1 MALSPWSWPLWW
13 RLLILFNVSI
23 YNMLGNVFAAGI
35 SPLFGLIMQE
45 FHCTENEASQLGTY
59 VLFTLGLSN
68 FIALPLAFLIGKR
81 YTIVVSL
88 VVFLAANIWSGEAQS
103 YQSLRSARIL
113 GGMAGG
119 LIEAL
124 APTIVT
130 ETFPERQLARAMVVY
145 VGFLA
150 TGAALGPIISGAVA
164 QGLGEWRWFQRIMS
178 IAVAVN
184 LVFSI
189 IMLPETTH
197 DDMNLS
203 EGVALGEQGEEAE
216 TRKTQCKAEE
226 SMIENATSIAQTSSP
241 VEQPTLKME
250 YVRRSFSLH
259 FVELNWKASLISFFQ
274 PLELIVLPQVLVT
287 VVIFGLTIGW
297 TAITSILI
305 SIIYAQPPF
314 LWGPLPIGLLN
325 AGPLVGITLGLPIGG
340 ALADM
345 LFNRATRRSNG
356 VTNPATRLPA
366 LLPGALL
373 SPAGCVVM
381 GFALRD
387 PGNYIVVSVGWG
399 MLCLG
404 LTSSANVLLTY
415 AVGCPPT
422 RAGHIGALANVT
434 KNSIGFAVSYGAV
447 DWLRRVG
454 PVNQFSTMAGILWG
468 SYLLVI
474 PIWMFSKTLVRKT
487 TAFA

>member
-1 MALSPWSWPLWW
+1 MPNIPRVACATA
-13 RLLILFNVSI
+13 ILHHSVSI
-23 YNMLGNVFAAGI
+23 
-35 SPLFGLIMQE
+35 
-45 FHCTENEASQLGTY
+45 CTNTDVAQNL
-59 VLFTLGLSN
+59 
-68 FIALPLAFLIGKR
+68 IALPLAFLIGKR
-81 YTIVVSL
+81 YTIIASL
-88 VVFLAANIWSGEAQS
+88 AVFLAANIWSGEAQS

-124 APTIVT
+124 APTIVA
-130 ETFPERQLARAMVVY
+130 ETFPKHQLARAMVVY

-150 TGAALGPIISGAVA
+150 FGAALGPIISGAVA
-164 QGLGEWRWFQRIMS
+164 QRLGEWRWFQRVMS

-197 DDMNLS
+197 EGMDLS
-203 EGVALGEQGEEAE
+203 GGAVLEGQREEEEAK
-216 TRKTQCKAEE
+216 KTECKAEGI
-226 SMIENATSIAQTSSP
+226 MVENTTSTAQISSP
-241 VEQPTLKME
+241 AEQPVLRME

-259 FVELNWKASLISFFQ
+259 FVELNWKASLFSSFQ
-274 PLELIVLPQVLVT
+274 PFKLVVLPQVLVT

-314 LWGPLPIGLLN
+314 LWGPLSIGLLN
-325 AGPLVGITLGLPIGG
+325 IGPLVGITIGLPIGG

-387 PGNYIVVSVGWG
+387 PGNYIVVCVGWG

-415 AVGCPPT
+415 TVDCLPT
-422 RAGHIGALANVT
+422 RAAHVGALANVT

-447 DWLRRVG
+447 GWLRRMG

-468 SYLLVI
+468 SYLLAI
-474 PIWMFSKTLVRKT
+474 PLWVFSKTLMRNMMN
-487 TAFA
+487 FA

>member
-13 RLLILFNVSI
+13 RLLILLNVSI
-23 YNMLGNVFAAGI
+23 YNMLGNVFAGGM
-35 SPLFGLIMQE
+35 SSLFGLIMHE

-59 VLFTLGLSN
+59 VLLTLGLSN

-81 YTIVVSL
+81 YTIIVSL
-88 VVFLAANIWSGEAQS
+88 VVFLAANVWSGEAQS

-124 APTIVT
+124 APTIVN
-130 ETFPERQLARAMVVY
+130 ETFPKRQLARAMVVY

-150 TGAALGPIISGAVA
+150 IGAALGPIISGAVA
-164 QGLGEWRWFQRIMS
+164 QGLGEWRWFQRVMS

-184 LVFSI
+184 LVSSI

-197 DDMNLS
+197 
-203 EGVALGEQGEEAE
+203 EGMDLNEGAVLEGQKEEAE
-216 TRKTQCKAEE
+216 TKKTECKAEE
-226 SMIENATSIAQTSSP
+226 IMVENTTSTAQISSP
-241 VEQPTLKME
+241 TEQPALKME

-259 FVELNWKASLISFFQ
+259 FVELNWKASLFSFFQ
-274 PLELIVLPQVLVT
+274 PFKLIVLSQVFVT
-287 VVIFGLTIGW
+287 VVVFGLTIGW
-297 TAITSILI
+297 TAITSILT
-305 SIIYAQPPF
+305 SIIYAQTPF
-314 LWGPLPIGLLN
+314 LWGPLSIGLLN
-325 AGPLVGITLGLPIGG
+325 AGPLVGITIGLPIGG

-356 VTNPATRLPA
+356 VTDPATRLPA
-366 LLPGALL
+366 LLLGGLL
-373 SPAGCVVM
+373 SPAGCLVM
-381 GFALRD
+381 GFALLD
-387 PGNYIVVSVGWG
+387 PGNYMVVCVGWG

-415 AVGCPPT
+415 TVDCLPT
-422 RAGHIGALANVT
+422 RAAHIGALANVT

-447 DWLRRVG
+447 DWLRRMG
-454 PVNQFSTMAGILWG
+454 PVNQFSTMAGVLWG
-468 SYLLVI
+468 SYLLAI
-474 PIWMFSKTLVRKT
+474 PLWVFRKTLVRKM
-487 TAFA
+487 TAF

>member
-1 MALSPWSWPLWW
+1 SWPLWW
-13 RLLILFNVSI
+13 RLLILLNISF
-23 YNMLGNVFAAGI
+23 YNMIGNVFGAGI
-35 SPLFGLIMQE
+35 SSLFGLIMQE
-45 FHCTENEASQLGTY
+45 FHCTENEVSQLGTY
-59 VLFTLGLSN
+59 VLLTLGLSN
-68 FIALPLAFLIGKR
+68 CIALPLASIIGKR
-81 YTIVVSL
+81 YTIIVSL

-130 ETFPERQLARAMVVY
+130 ETFPKRQLARAMVVY

-150 TGAALGPIISGAVA
+150 IGAALGPIISGAIA
-164 QGLGEWRWFQRIMS
+164 QGLGEWRWFQRVMS

-197 DDMNLS
+197 EGMDLS
-203 EGVALGEQGEEAE
+203 GGTVLWGQREEAE
-216 TRKTQCKAEE
+216 TKETECKAEE
-226 SMIENATSIAQTSSP
+226 GMVENTTSTAQTSSSA
-241 VEQPTLKME
+241 EQPTLKME

-274 PLELIVLPQVLVT
+274 PFELIVLPQVLVT
-287 VVIFGLTIGW
+287 VLVFGLTIGW
-297 TAITSILI
+297 YTITSILI
-305 SIIYAQPPF
+305 SIIYTQPPF
-314 LWGPLPIGLLN
+314 LWGPLSIGLLN
-325 AGPLVGITLGLPIGG
+325 AGPLVGIIIGLPIGG
-340 ALADM
+340 ALADT
-345 LFNRATRRSNG
+345 LFNRATRRSIG

-387 PGNYIVVSVGWG
+387 PGNYIVVCVGWG

-415 AVGCPPT
+415 AVDCLPT
-422 RAGHIGALANVT
+422 RAAHIGALANVT

-447 DWLRRVG
+447 DWLRRMG
-454 PVNQFSTMAGILWG
+454 PVNQFSTMAGVLWG
-468 SYLLVI
+468 SYLLVV
-474 PIWMFSKTLVRKT
+474 PLWVFSKTLVRKT